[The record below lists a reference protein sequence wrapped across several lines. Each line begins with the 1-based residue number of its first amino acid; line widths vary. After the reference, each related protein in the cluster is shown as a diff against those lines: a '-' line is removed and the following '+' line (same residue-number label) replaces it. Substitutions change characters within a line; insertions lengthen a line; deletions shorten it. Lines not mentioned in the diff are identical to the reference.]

1 MDADLVLVEYSINGY
16 GGQCQCFTAPQ
27 NAGYETLVRK
37 VCFCVC
43 GPPGAASRA
52 LRACEASAAGLAP

>member
-1 MDADLVLVEYSINGY
+1 MPSNVDLAIIEYSVNGY

-37 VCFCVC
+37 VGVW
-43 GPPGAASRA
+43 GGGAV
-52 LRACEASAAGLAP
+52 L